1 MRLSK
6 VELEE
11 KLKSGKETILV
22 NRGSRGK
29 TNIIATLSSAIDPDM
44 EAGYHARHRQAIQK
58 PEKYIEVWNTI
69 EKNWVLIHL
78 KQIEMVGK
86 LRTNGIRA

>member
-6 VELEE
+6 AELEQ
-11 KLKSGKETILV
+11 KLKSGKELLYV
-22 NRGSRGK
+22 NKGSRGK
-29 TNIIATLSSAIDPDM
+29 VNILATLSPTISPEITVSTS
-44 EAGYHARHRQAIQK
+44 RQAIEK
-58 PEKYIEVWNTI
+58 PEKYIEVWNI
-69 EKNWVLIHL
+69 KESRWSLIHL